1 GTGINRQRQTGT
13 SAEVVAIAV
22 LLSEVAVPGRLAVR
36 AAVEG
41 DVGAQIA
48 ADLDAGIGAR
58 NVEKARPV
66 ERANAHILDRL
77 SIDRQVGCRGCAYG
91 EKARRRTEDKV
102 SYRCHH

>member
-1 GTGINRQRQTGT
+1 
-13 SAEVVAIAV
+13 
-22 LLSEVAVPGRLAVR
+22 VR

-48 ADLDAGIGAR
+48 ADLDTGVGAR
-58 NVEKARPV
+58 DKEEARAI

-77 SIDRQVGCRGCAYG
+77 CLDRQIGCPGCAHG